1 MTKKQLH
8 FKEAKLHY
16 GFLDESGILEKKAKT
31 GNLFIITAVVVAH
44 PSEINQVMKMARRRA
59 QPMFKRHK
67 VFKANKEDA
76 RFIKLVLQELSKK
89 DIKIAVGVWNKKI
102 KKSVTDKNA
111 LYIKLLAQTICVVMD
126 LYPNL
131 SLIVHRRYTNPVI
144 RNQLSRQV
152 SEIVSKSNRKG
163 FLSLDQKTEME
174 CKELEV
180 ADAVAWAVFQ
190 KYNNKKLEFYNLIK
204 KRIIKENRL
213 AA

>member
-1 MTKKQLH
+1 MLH
-8 FKEAKLHY
+8 SFDKVKLHY

-31 GNLFIITAVVVAH
+31 GNLFIITAVIVAH
-44 PSEINQVMKMARRRA
+44 PSLISQVMKMARRRA
-59 QPMFKRHK
+59 QPRFKRHK
-67 VFKANKEDA
+67 VFKASKEDA
-76 RFIKLVLQELSKK
+76 GFIKLVLQELSKK
-89 DIKIAVGVWNKKI
+89 DIKIAIGVWNKKRI
-102 KKSVTDKNA
+102 KQPFTDKNA
-111 LYIKLLAQTICVVMD
+111 LYIRLLAQTICLVMD

-131 SLIVHRRYTNPVI
+131 SLVVHKRYANPII

-152 SEIVSKSNRKG
+152 REIVFGSNRKG
-163 FLSLDQKTEME
+163 FLILDQKTEME
-174 CKELEV
+174 CLELEM